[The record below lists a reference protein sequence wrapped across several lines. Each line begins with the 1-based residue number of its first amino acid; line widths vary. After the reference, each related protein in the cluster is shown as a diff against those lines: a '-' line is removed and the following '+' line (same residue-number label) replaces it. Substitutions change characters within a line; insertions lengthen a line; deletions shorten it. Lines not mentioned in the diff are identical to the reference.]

1 MRQMLRC
8 TGGKAH
14 VSNTG
19 PARVTFCGSNYLRVG
34 INPVN
39 PYSERRDAKCEA
51 AVAAPKVQN
60 ALPPYECRATPL
72 PELAVRTRPQSRGHR
87 RKIFADVAY
96 RVRCHS
102 AHWCAA

>member
-1 MRQMLRC
+1 MRQMLRG

-19 PARVTFCGSNYLRVG
+19 PARITFRGSNYLRVG

-39 PYSERRDAKCEA
+39 PCSERRDAKCEA

-60 ALPPYECRATPL
+60 ALPAHECRATPL
-72 PELAVRTRPQSRGHR
+72 PELIVRTRPQSRRHS
-87 RKIFADVAY
+87 RKILADLADGA
-96 RVRCHS
+96 RCDS
-102 AHWCAA
+102 AHGCAA